1 MLRIILVDSPVPAK
15 LTFLFLLL
23 DLVGF
28 PPSREILRAD
38 GGDTVLLGD
47 TPSSDPEL
55 HYIIGNDER
64 HKRFFQN

>member
-1 MLRIILVDSPVPAK
+1 MTTICTYIIIITHVVSPCVPAK

-28 PPSREILRAD
+28 PPNREILRAD
-38 GGDTVLLGD
+38 GGDTPDVRLGD

-55 HYIIGNDER
+55 
-64 HKRFFQN
+64 